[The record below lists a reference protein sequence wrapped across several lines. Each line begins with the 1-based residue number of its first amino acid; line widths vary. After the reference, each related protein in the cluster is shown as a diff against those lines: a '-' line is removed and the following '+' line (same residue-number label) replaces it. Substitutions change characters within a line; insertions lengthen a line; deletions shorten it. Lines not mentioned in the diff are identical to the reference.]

1 MIRTEGNGEEKEEF
15 KQANKHLQMIQRETG
30 KKKKKNSN
38 KQANKHC
45 DIEGGRQEQ
54 QAF

>member
-30 KKKKKNSN
+30 KKKKNSN

-45 DIEGGRQEQ
+45 DIEEGRQEQ